1 MINITDFYAK
11 MFNITDK
18 MAEKAAIYKSESG
31 YKTAKKELIGDAV
44 IRKYNLFD
52 SLFPNNLGYRKISKK
67 TKEDKE
73 KQLAGI
79 DYEVYTEEGVINVDL
94 KSLVGQ
100 NYNMT
105 LKDYYNP
112 EDFKADTKGVVIEI
126 YQNDIFTNSNDK
138 RTDVMLYTICDEDGI
153 YYSAIRYQDIQKI
166 SEQHTIIQ
174 KMNKDGTFDKKVNGK
189 YFHHISFN
197 GTGVYIK
204 AAARTKQLYK
214 VIEPVEEFDI
224 DNVLTEV
231 FLK

>member
-1 MINITDFYAK
+1 MINITDFYTK

-52 SLFPNNLGYRKISKK
+52 SLFPNNLGYKKISKK

-126 YQNDIFTNSNDK
+126 YQMIFLQI
-138 RTDVMLYTICDEDGI
+138 VM
-153 YYSAIRYQDIQKI
+153 
-166 SEQHTIIQ
+166 
-174 KMNKDGTFDKKVNGK
+174 
-189 YFHHISFN
+189 
-197 GTGVYIK
+197 IK
-204 AAARTKQLYK
+204 ELM
-214 VIEPVEEFDI
+214 
-224 DNVLTEV
+224 
-231 FLK
+231 